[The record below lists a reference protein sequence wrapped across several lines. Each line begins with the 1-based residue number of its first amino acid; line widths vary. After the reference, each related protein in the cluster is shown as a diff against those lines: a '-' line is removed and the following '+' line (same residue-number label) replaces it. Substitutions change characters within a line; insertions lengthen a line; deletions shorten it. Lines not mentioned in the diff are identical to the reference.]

1 MRSETVADRELV
13 DLLPAAARWGCDAA
27 TTASDGRTDAV
38 HAPAAAAVTPA
49 VKTSFQ
55 RQQQQQQKQ
64 PGARVS
70 RPHAASPKVAV
81 VLAAKGRI
89 AAAT

>member
-1 MRSETVADRELV
+1 MQQQLR
-13 DLLPAAARWGCDAA
+13 
-27 TTASDGRTDAV
+27 RTDAV

>member
-1 MRSETVADRELV
+1 MQQQLRRT
-13 DLLPAAARWGCDAA
+13 
-27 TTASDGRTDAV
+27 DGRTDAV
-38 HAPAAAAVTPA
+38 HAPAATAVTPA

-55 RQQQQQQKQ
+55 QQHKQ